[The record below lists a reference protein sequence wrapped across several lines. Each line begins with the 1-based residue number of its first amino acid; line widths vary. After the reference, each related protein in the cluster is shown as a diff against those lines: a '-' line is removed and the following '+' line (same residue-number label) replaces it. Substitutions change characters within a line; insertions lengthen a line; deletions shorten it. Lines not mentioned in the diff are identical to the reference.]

1 MDRRE
6 LLDRAAH
13 SPEERLLLSRV
24 WDKCEQCRTR
34 NIPTATGFLSPAE
47 QAAAQGFLVL
57 LGITDG
63 DTEDDAVYLADK
75 TVKMRVF
82 TDENDKMNR
91 SLADVGGGL
100 LIVSQFTLYGDCRKG
115 NRPSFTGAARPETA
129 IPLYEAF
136 IARCRESGLPVETGE
151 FGADMKV
158 ELLNDGPVTLW
169 MDTKDMRR

>member
-1 MDRRE
+1 MKA
-6 LLDRAAH
+6 LVQ
-13 SPEERLLLSRV
+13 RV
-24 WDKCEQCRTR
+24 TEGSVSVDGEVIGSIGR
-34 NIPTATGFLSPAE
+34 G
-47 QAAAQGFLVL
+47 LVIL
-57 LGITDG
+57 FGVTHG
-63 DTEDDAVYLADK
+63 DTERDAVYLAEK
-75 TVKMRVF
+75 CANLRIF
-82 TDENDKMNR
+82 CDENDKMNL
-91 SLADVGGGL
+91 SLLDIGGGAL
-100 LIVSQFTLYGDCRKG
+100 VISQFTLYGDCRKG